1 MVAGKPPPEGFQ
13 VSNAR
18 AFWLVEP
25 GQGEIREAVVPAPA
39 RDEVLVRSLHSGV
52 SRGTETLVFRGGV
65 PASQADVM
73 RAPFQEGD
81 FPAPVKYGYLNVGV
95 VEQGPAELV
104 GKTVFSLYPHQTR
117 FVVPATAVTVVP
129 DGVPAARAVLAGT
142 VETAVNALW
151 DAAPLI
157 GDRVAVVGGG
167 MVGCSVA
174 GVLAGFP
181 GAKVQLVD
189 ADPARAAVASL
200 LGVGFSLPADATGD
214 CDLVI
219 HASATSAGLTR
230 SLELLAAEATV
241 IELSWYGDKQVSIP
255 LGEFFHSRRL
265 VVKSSQV
272 GAIAPARRGRRTYA
286 DRLALAL
293 DLLAD
298 PRFDALITG
307 QSDFEE
313 LPDVMPRLA
322 DGSLPAL
329 CHVVNYPDSGE

>member
-1 MVAGKPPPEGFQ
+1 MTA
-13 VSNAR
+13 AR
-18 AFWLVEP
+18 ALWLAEP
-25 GQGEIREAVVPAPA
+25 GRGEIRSAPVPAPGPE
-39 RDEVLVRSLHSGV
+39 EVLVRTLHSGI

-65 PASQADVM
+65 PESQWAEM

-95 VEQGPAELV
+95 VEEGPAALL
-104 GKTVFSLYPHQTR
+104 GKTVFSLFPHQTR
-117 FVVPATAVTVVP
+117 FVVPAGAVTPVP

-174 GVLAGFP
+174 AVLAGFP

-189 ADPARAAVASL
+189 ADPSRAAVAQQ
-200 LGVGFSLPADATGD
+200 LGVDFALPADATGD
-214 CDLVI
+214 CDVVV

-241 IELSWYGDKQVSIP
+241 IELSWYGDKQVSVP

-272 GAIAPARRGRRTYA
+272 GGIAPARRGRRTYA
-286 DRLALAL
+286 DRLALSL
-293 DLLAD
+293 ELLAD

-307 QSDFEE
+307 RSDFDE
-313 LPDVMPRLA
+313 LPAVLPRLA
-322 DGSLPAL
+322 DGSLPAM
-329 CHVVNYPDSGE
+329 CHVVDYPDSGE